1 LELECLFHVWSP
13 IARRGGAIFGGY
25 FENYRSIKFALKLC
39 KSTTFSDAVLYKV
52 FFGIQAF
59 QIKALSFHIT

>member
-1 LELECLFHVWSP
+1 MFGLQSP
-13 IARRGGAIFGGY
+13 GSGGGAIFGGY

-52 FFGIQAF
+52 FWNS
-59 QIKALSFHIT
+59 SF

>member
-1 LELECLFHVWSP
+1 MFGLQSP
-13 IARRGGAIFGGY
+13 GRGGAIFGGY

-52 FFGIQAF
+52 FLEF
-59 QIKALSFHIT
+59 KLLK